1 MTKNKS
7 KMITKILL
15 FLGTIISL
23 YFVPWPIVAAWIKPL
38 PSTVQEQV
46 DKAADYGFDGIVV
59 CVNKAGNKCE
69 FYTSG
74 YKNRENKI
82 PADPKALFKIASVS
96 KLYNAVAVAKLVRD
110 GKLSLDKT
118 LSDYLPELKGRIEY
132 ADKITLPMLVKH
144 RSGIPNFT
152 DTYMYWAAP
161 KETEDEQLAL
171 ILDKPAN
178 FKPDADY
185 EYSNTNYLLLGRIM
199 NRVLGY
205 DKFQYI
211 QKEIL
216 NPLNLKHTFGSI
228 KDVNINDVMSG
239 YYVGYDIDLKT
250 DNIGSILATAEDLSK
265 FIRALNDGS
274 VFRDKKEQEIY
285 SSIYKYEHTGLIPG
299 YQTIAKYHKDM
310 DVVVIQFTNT
320 VNFDGYNWNMSEVMY
335 NRIVKIFR
343 ATTMHMKN
351 RRNSSK
357 FKAFDPSISRLVLNR
372 MLWVSQ
378 SSTFHIL
385 DR

>member
-1 MTKNKS
+1 MTKNES
-7 KMITKILL
+7 KRIIRILL
-15 FLGTIISL
+15 FLGTIFSL
-23 YFVPWPIVAAWIKPL
+23 YFVPWPIVTAWIKPL
-38 PSTVQEQV
+38 PNTVQEQV
-46 DKAADYGFDGIVV
+46 DKSADYGFDGIVV
-59 CVNKAGNKCE
+59 CVNKTGNKSE

-82 PADPKALFKIASVS
+82 PADPNALFKIASVS
-96 KLYNAVAVAKLVRD
+96 KLYNAVAAAKLVRD

-132 ADKITLPMLVKH
+132 ADKITLRMLVKH

-171 ILDKPAN
+171 VLDKPAN
-178 FKPDADY
+178 FKPDEDY

-205 DKFQYI
+205 NKFEYI

-228 KDVNINDVMSG
+228 QDVNIADVMSG
-239 YYVGYDIDLKT
+239 YYVGYDTDLKT
-250 DNIGSILATAEDLSK
+250 DNVGSMLATAEDLSK

-285 SSIYKYEHTGLIPG
+285 ASIYKYEHTGLIPG
-299 YQTIAKYHKDM
+299 YQTIAKYHRDI
-310 DVVVIQFTNT
+310 DAVVIQFTNT
-320 VNFDGYNWNMSEVMY
+320 VNFDGYNWNMSEIMY
-335 NRIVKIFR
+335 NRIVKILR
-343 ATTMHMKN
+343 KKN
-351 RRNSSK
+351 
-357 FKAFDPSISRLVLNR
+357 
-372 MLWVSQ
+372 
-378 SSTFHIL
+378 
-385 DR
+385 

>member
-7 KMITKILL
+7 KRIIRILL

-23 YFVPWPIVAAWIKPL
+23 YFVPWPIVTAWIKPL
-38 PSTVQEQV
+38 PNNIQVQV
-46 DKAADYGFDGIVV
+46 DKATDYGFDGIVV
-59 CVNKAGNKCE
+59 CVNKTGNQSE

-74 YKNRENKI
+74 YKNKENKI
-82 PADPKALFKIASVS
+82 PADPNALFKIASVS

-110 GKLSLDKT
+110 GRLSLDKT
-118 LSDYLPELKGRIEY
+118 LSHYLPELKDGIEY
-132 ADKITLPMLVKH
+132 ADKITLRMLVKH

-171 ILDKPAN
+171 VLGKPAN
-178 FKPDADY
+178 FKPDEDY

-205 DKFQYI
+205 NKFEYI

-228 KDVNINDVMSG
+228 KDVNIDDVMSG
-239 YYVGYDIDLKT
+239 YYVGYDTDLKT
-250 DNIGSILATAEDLSK
+250 DNIGSIIATAEDLSK

-274 VFRDKKEQEIY
+274 VFRDKKEQDIY

-299 YQTIAKYHKDM
+299 YQTIPQQCIKIIAET
-310 DVVVIQFTNT
+310 VVNSRVVARF
-320 VNFDGYNWNMSEVMY
+320 NF
-335 NRIVKIFR
+335 
-343 ATTMHMKN
+343 
-351 RRNSSK
+351 
-357 FKAFDPSISRLVLNR
+357 LV
-372 MLWVSQ
+372 
-378 SSTFHIL
+378 T
-385 DR
+385 

>member
-1 MTKNKS
+1 MMKS
-7 KMITKILL
+7 KLKLVIRILL
-15 FLGTIISL
+15 FLGTVISL
-23 YFVPWPIVAAWIKPL
+23 YFVPWPIVFAWIKPL
-38 PSTVQEQV
+38 SNNIQEQV
-46 DKAADYGFDGIVV
+46 NKAAEYGFDGIVV
-59 CVNKAGNKCE
+59 CVNKTGNKCE

-82 PADPKALFKIASVS
+82 PADPNSFFKIASVG
-96 KLYNAVAVAKLVRD
+96 KLYDAVAVAKLVRED
-110 GKLSLDKT
+110 KLSLDKT

-132 ADKITLPMLVKH
+132 ADKITLRMLVMH

-178 FKPDADY
+178 FKPGEDY

-199 NRVLGY
+199 TRVLGY

-211 QKEIL
+211 QNEIL

-228 KDVNINDVMSG
+228 HEVNIDDVMSG
-239 YYVGYDIDLKT
+239 YYVGYDVDLKT
-250 DNIGSILATAEDLSK
+250 DNIGSILATAEDLSI

-285 SSIYKYEHTGLIPG
+285 TSIYKYEHTGLIPG
-299 YQTIAKYHKDM
+299 YQTIAKYHKDI
-310 DVVVIQFTNT
+310 DAVVIQFTNT
-320 VNFDGYNWNMSEVMY
+320 VNFEGYNWNMSEIMY
-335 NRIVKIFR
+335 NKIVKIVR
-343 ATTMHMKN
+343 K
-351 RRNSSK
+351 RN
-357 FKAFDPSISRLVLNR
+357 
-372 MLWVSQ
+372 
-378 SSTFHIL
+378 
-385 DR
+385 